1 MTEKTTPTAEPNSAD
16 VLRNNFTT
24 RIALSSLS
32 PLGENMMWPSG
43 GDSEARSDG

>member
-1 MTEKTTPTAEPNSAD
+1 MTENATATAGSNSAD

-32 PLGENMMWPSG
+32 PLSEHMMWHSG